1 MKNVLARFSKKE
13 SLMLQLLYNDLAR
26 RSDKGNIDKDVF
38 AKVFYL
44 PGVLGERLFMYFDMN
59 KTQLIDFEC
68 FLTAIASYCKE
79 TIENKNKVIFEIC
92 DSKDDLVLDAKEMNI
107 IVSLLGHEILQ
118 NPDIGLDVPVKPIR
132 TKKRS
137 KTVVKI
143 STTLNEDQVSHNQVE
158 SFIKGILTF
167 TQFQEFLKTAPN
179 FVKVFDKCFNQEIW
193 CNDLE
198 LTMTQAPMLSSLNS
212 QISGELYMKIEE
224 KLVSKYAILRN
235 KVLLLYEN
243 TNCKQP
249 GEVIYMEGCYMEII
263 GDYYISN
270 KFGISITHQN
280 LSFGEIMLWSDSRKE
295 RDDWLRFLENA
306 SNYRKFKEFYT
317 IGEKIGHGKFSD
329 VYSCTENS
337 TYKKWAVKVITKSKL
352 SSLEK
357 ELIQSEISILRV
369 LNHPGVIKIKDI
381 FDSKKHLLI
390 VMELVE
396 GGELFDRL
404 VKKKVLSEYSA
415 SKIIKQL
422 LEATSYLHDFCIV
435 HRDIKPENILLTD
448 SSDIPTIKLADFGLS
463 KFAGPNDT
471 QNLACGT
478 LGYVAPE
485 VLIQS
490 GYNCKVDIWSIGVIT
505 YLLLRGRLPF
515 DHKEK
520 QILIDLT
527 LKANL
532 SFEEP
537 YWKSFTPFAID
548 FMIKCIKRDPEE
560 RLCSQDA
567 LKHQWIK
574 NADVLIPRAID
585 RKKMQEMNIE
595 RGVSSTNFGKV
606 QYREVHIDIDLST
619 GISYDVRSMP
629 ELRGEDCVV
638 EVMS

>member
-1 MKNVLARFSKKE
+1 M
-13 SLMLQLLYNDLAR
+13 D
-26 RSDKGNIDKDVF
+26 
-38 AKVFYL
+38 
-44 PGVLGERLFMYFDMN
+44 
-59 KTQLIDFEC
+59 
-68 FLTAIASYCKE
+68 
-79 TIENKNKVIFEIC
+79 
-92 DSKDDLVLDAKEMNI
+92 
-107 IVSLLGHEILQ
+107 
-118 NPDIGLDVPVKPIR
+118 
-132 TKKRS
+132 
-137 KTVVKI
+137 
-143 STTLNEDQVSHNQVE
+143 
-158 SFIKGILTF
+158 
-167 TQFQEFLKTAPN
+167 
-179 FVKVFDKCFNQEIW
+179 
-193 CNDLE
+193 
-198 LTMTQAPMLSSLNS
+198 
-212 QISGELYMKIEE
+212 
-224 KLVSKYAILRN
+224 
-235 KVLLLYEN
+235 
-243 TNCKQP
+243 
-249 GEVIYMEGCYMEII
+249 II

-280 LSFGEIMLWSDSRKE
+280 TNFGEIMLWSDSRKE
-295 RDDWLRFLENA
+295 RDDWLCFLENA

-317 IGEKIGHGKFSD
+317 IGNKIGHGKFSD

-352 SSLEK
+352 TSLEK
-357 ELIQSEISILRV
+357 ELIQSEINILKV
-369 LNHPGVIKIKDI
+369 LKHPGVIKIKDI
-381 FDSKKHLLI
+381 FDSKKHILL

-422 LEATSYLHDFCIV
+422 LEATSYLHNLGIV

-448 SSDIPTIKLADFGLS
+448 SSDIPSIKLADFGLS
-463 KFAGPNDT
+463 NFTGPNDI

-485 VLIQS
+485 VLTQS
-490 GYNCKVDIWSIGVIT
+490 GYNYKVDIWSIGVIA

-532 SFEEP
+532 SFEET

-548 FMIKCIKRDPEE
+548 FMIKCIRKDPGE
-560 RLCSQDA
+560 RMCSKDA

-606 QYREVHIDIDLST
+606 QYREVHVDVDLSI

-638 EVMS
+638 EVMN